1 MQPGY
6 LMALDAGGGGGH
18 CLLVNVASGRLI
30 RAFRPW
36 THPAAPGTGG
46 VGSDLDLPF
55 LWMQLCEAAR
65 EVMERAG
72 AAPADV
78 LGIAATSMRHTTIV
92 LDAGGNPL
100 LAAANRD
107 SRAVGEAFQLA
118 AECGDALYA
127 RTGHWPSPICSAARL
142 QWLATVDP
150 TAWKQAAVVIG
161 LSDWLTWRL
170 CGTLASEPSQAVETL
185 LLDVVER
192 DWAAELAERLKV
204 PSHILPPLRASG
216 ERIGSLTA
224 EAAAALGLQAGTPVG
239 VGGGDTQCGALGA
252 GAVISG
258 DMAAIVGTTAPLQV
272 VVDRPLIDP
281 DRRLWTCPH
290 VVPSRW
296 VLESNAGPM
305 GENLDWLAHVI
316 FPDSAQPAARFL
328 AEAGLSEPGA
338 RGIISTLGTS
348 VMNAREMQLPTG
360 SLTLSHLT
368 AAHDPESRRHVLR
381 AVIEGMAYALRAN
394 LDQIQHVGHVQPA
407 AMNFAGGVSRSAT
420 FATVLAN
427 VLAMPVRVG
436 PTGEATA
443 LGAAICAGVAAGMFT
458 DLEEGSRTFAAQ
470 IQTVQPDEAR
480 TATYAEGY
488 DGWRKWRAAQANAD
502 EVAVQMMLPYV
513 LRAMT
518 ERAATVEIAIR
529 PRIVVTADMDE
540 EALGALRELGEV
552 EYLSFRQTMH
562 VLSGPALV
570 EALTEAHVFVTEVDV
585 LDARSLARL
594 PELRVVAACRVDAVN
609 VDRAACTAYG
619 IPMLY
624 APGRNAEAV
633 ADLTLTFLLML
644 ARKLPEASAFLHRT
658 EVEAGD
664 MGRMG
669 QAFTTL
675 QGRELWRKTVGLV
688 GFGAVGRGVAR
699 RLAAFGAHVLVHD
712 PFLPPEAVL
721 RSDAEPVSLAE
732 LLERSDFVSLHAAV
746 TEGSKEMIGAAQLAS
761 MKAGACLV
769 NTARA
774 ALVDEGALLKSLQS
788 GHLAGAAL
796 DVFSVEP
803 PGWNHPLLACEN
815 VIATPHVGGNT
826 VEVGA
831 HQGRI
836 VAADLRR
843 LLCGQAPRHVTNPQ
857 VLATFDWSK
866 PRPQPDL
873 AVLQSLSRGGGAAV
887 SDLQRDRAARTTAA
901 PQPAAIAPGV
911 SATLTAEHAEVRG
924 RVERILRSFIGRM
937 THDASLRSFA
947 ADQDVALHFI
957 LPDLGLSFH
966 FRLRAGEVTGDLGDP
981 DAPAE
986 VKLKMP
992 AAILDGMFTGT
1003 VNPMQAAST
1012 GGLSF
1017 QGDTLKA
1024 MTLQYMQD
1032 DLSRLY
1038 REARNEVGD
1047 PGDLAALAA
1056 PASGPEARAAAPV
1069 GAGDIRTEIIEV
1081 VHELYTAQLLTAT
1094 GGNVSARIRGNES
1107 QVWITPSQLF
1117 KGNLRPEILVRIDL
1131 DGQPLDADALSPSS
1145 ERIMHCAVY
1154 RARSEAGAVIHAH
1167 APYATILANAGL
1179 PFLPVST
1186 EAAFFGEIPRVPF
1199 IMPGSQEL
1207 ADAVGEAAGK
1217 SWAVLMQNHG
1227 LLVAGRTLRRA
1238 ADMVEIVERS
1248 AQIILGCRAVG
1259 KEPATLPDE
1268 IVRTLQKLGD
1278 VIA

>member
-18 CLLVNVASGRLI
+18 CLLVNLASGKLV

-36 THPAAPGTGG
+36 THPAAPGTEGL
-46 VGSDLDLPF
+46 GSDLDLPF
-55 LWMQLCEAAR
+55 LWMQICAAAR
-65 EVMERAG
+65 EALERAG
-72 AAPADV
+72 AAPAEV
-78 LGIAATSMRHTTIV
+78 LGIAATSMRQSTIV
-92 LDAGGNPL
+92 LDAKGEPL
-100 LAAANRD
+100 LAAPNRD
-107 SRAVGEAFQLA
+107 SRAVGEAFQLG
-118 AECGDALYA
+118 AERGDTLYT
-127 RTGHWPSPICSAARL
+127 RTGHWPSAISGAARL
-142 QWLATVDP
+142 QWLATANP
-150 TAWKQAAVVIG
+150 TAWKQAAVVLS
-161 LSDWLTWRL
+161 LSDWLAYRL

-185 LLDVVER
+185 LLDVAKCEWGA
-192 DWAAELAERLKV
+192 DLAEQLKI
-204 PSHILPPLRASG
+204 PFQILPPLRASG

-224 EAAAALGLQAGTPVG
+224 EAATALGLQAGTPVG

-252 GAVISG
+252 GAVACG
-258 DMAAIVGTTAPLQV
+258 DAAAIVGTTAPLQV

-281 DRRLWTCPH
+281 GRRLWTCPH
-290 VVPSRW
+290 VIRGLW

-305 GENLDWLAHVI
+305 GENLDWFAHVI
-316 FPDSAQPAARFL
+316 FPDSALPAGRFL

-348 VMNAREMQLPTG
+348 VMNAREMELPTG

-381 AVIEGMAYALRAN
+381 AIIEGMAYALRAN
-394 LDQIQHVGHVQPA
+394 LEQIQRVGQIQPA
-407 AMNFAGGVSRSAT
+407 AMNLAGGVSRSAT
-420 FATVLAN
+420 FASVLAD

-436 PTGEATA
+436 ASGEATA
-443 LGAAICAGVAAGMFT
+443 LGAAICAGVAAGVFAN
-458 DLEEGSRTFAAQ
+458 LEQGSRTFAAQ
-470 IQTVQPDEAR
+470 LQTVQPKEAR
-480 TATYAEGY
+480 AAAYSQSYA
-488 DGWRKWRAAQANAD
+488 GWRKWRAAQASAD
-502 EVAVQMMLPYV
+502 EVAVQIILPHL
-513 LRAMT
+513 LRTMT
-518 ERAATVEIAIR
+518 ERAATEHITTR

-540 EALGALRELGEV
+540 AALRTLRELGEV
-552 EYLSFRQTMH
+552 DYSSFRQTMH

-570 EALTEAHVFVTEVDV
+570 EALTGAQVFVTEVDV

-594 PELRVVAACRVDAVN
+594 PDLRVVAACRVDAVN
-609 VDRAACTAYG
+609 VDRVACTAYG
-619 IPMLY
+619 IPVLY

-633 ADLTLTFLLML
+633 ADLTLAFLLML
-644 ARKLPEASAFLHRT
+644 ARKLPEASTFLRRS
-658 EVEAGD
+658 EVETGD

-675 QGRELWRKTVGLV
+675 RGRELWHKTVGLV
-688 GFGAVGRGVAR
+688 GFGAVGRAVAR
-699 RLAAFGAHVLVHD
+699 RLNAFGARVLVHD
-712 PFLPPEAVL
+712 PFLSPEAVL
-721 RSDAEPVSLAE
+721 RADSEPVSLEE
-732 LLERSDFVSLHAAV
+732 LLEKSDFVSLHAAV
-746 TEGSKEMIGAAQLAS
+746 TEGSKEMIGAAQLAA
-761 MKAGACLV
+761 MKTGACLV

-774 ALVDEGALLKSLQS
+774 ALVDEKALLNSLQC

-803 PGWNHPLLACEN
+803 PGWNHPILACEN

-843 LLCGQAPRHVTNPQ
+843 LLCGQTPDHITNRE
-857 VLATFDWSK
+857 VLTAFDWNK
-866 PRPQPDL
+866 PRPAPDP
-873 AVLQSLSRGGGAAV
+873 AVLQSLSAGGGAAV
-887 SDLQRDRAARTTAA
+887 SDLQRDKAAPSTAA
-901 PQPAAIAPGV
+901 PQPTATAPAV
-911 SATLTAEHAEVRG
+911 SATLTAEHADVRD
-924 RVERILRSFIGRM
+924 RVERILRGFIGRM
-937 THDASLRSFA
+937 TRDTSLRAFA
-947 ADQDVALHFI
+947 ADQDVTLHFT

-966 FRLRAGEVTGDLGDP
+966 FRLRAGEVTGDLGEP

-986 VKLKMP
+986 VKLRMP
-992 AAILDGMFTGT
+992 TAILDGMFTGT

-1038 REARNEVGD
+1038 REARDEVGD
-1047 PGDLAALAA
+1047 PGDLSALAA
-1056 PASGPEARAAAPV
+1056 PTSRAAVRSAAPV
-1069 GAGDIRTEIIEV
+1069 GAGDIRSEIIEV
-1081 VHELYTAQLLTAT
+1081 VNELYTAQLLTAT
-1094 GGNVSARIRGNES
+1094 GGNVSARIPGSANE
-1107 QVWITPSQLF
+1107 VWITPSQLF
-1117 KGNLRPEILVRIDL
+1117 KGSMRPEILVRIDL

-1145 ERIMHCAVY
+1145 ERLMHCAVY

-1186 EAAFFGEIPRVPF
+1186 EAAFFGDIPRVPF
-1199 IMPGSQEL
+1199 IMPGSEEL
-1207 ADAVGEAAGK
+1207 ANAVGEAAGK

-1227 LLVAGRTLRRA
+1227 LIVAGRTLRRA

-1248 AQIILGCRAVG
+1248 AQIILGCRAAG
-1259 KEPATLPDE
+1259 KESATLPED

>member
-1 MQPGY
+1 
-6 LMALDAGGGGGH
+6 
-18 CLLVNVASGRLI
+18 
-30 RAFRPW
+30 
-36 THPAAPGTGG
+36 
-46 VGSDLDLPF
+46 
-55 LWMQLCEAAR
+55 
-65 EVMERAG
+65 MERAG
-72 AAPADV
+72 AAPAEV
-78 LGIAATSMRHTTIV
+78 LGIAATSMRHSTIV

-107 SRAVGEAFQLA
+107 SRAVGEAFQFA
-118 AECGDALYA
+118 AECGDAVYL
-127 RTGHWPSPICSAARL
+127 RTGHWPSAICSAARL
-142 QWLATVDP
+142 QWLATNNP
-150 TAWKQAAVVIG
+150 AAWKQAVAVIS
-161 LSDWLTWRL
+161 LSDWLTYRL
-170 CGTLASEPSQAVETL
+170 CGTLASEPSQAAETL
-185 LLDVVER
+185 LLDVAKR
-192 DWAAELAERLKV
+192 DWAADLAEWLKV
-204 PSHILPPLRASG
+204 PFQILPPLRASG

-224 EAAAALGLQAGTPVG
+224 EAASALGLQAGTPVG
-239 VGGGDTQCGALGA
+239 IGGGDTQCGALGA
-252 GAVISG
+252 GAIAVG
-258 DMAAIVGTTAPLQV
+258 DAGAIVGTTAPLQV
-272 VVDRPLIDP
+272 VVDSPLIDS
-281 DRRLWTCPH
+281 DCRLWTCPH
-290 VVPSRW
+290 VIPTRW

-316 FPDSAQPAARFL
+316 FPDSTQPAARLL

-368 AAHDPESRRHVLR
+368 AAHDPESRRHLLR
-381 AVIEGMAYALRAN
+381 AIIEGMAYALRAN
-394 LDQIQHVGHVQPA
+394 LDQIQHVGQLQPT
-407 AMNFAGGVSRSAT
+407 AMNLAGGVSRSAT
-420 FATVLAN
+420 FASVLTD

-443 LGAAICAGVAAGMFT
+443 LGAAICAGVAAGVFA

-470 IQTVQPDEAR
+470 LQTVQPDKAR
-480 TATYAEGY
+480 AAAYAEGY
-488 DGWRKWRAAQANAD
+488 NGWRKWRTAQVKAD
-502 EVAVQMMLPYV
+502 EVAVQIILPHV

-518 ERAATVEIAIR
+518 DRVARADVTIR
-529 PRIVVTADMDE
+529 PRVVVTADMDE
-540 EALGALRELGEV
+540 EALRTLRELGDV
-552 EYLSFRQTMH
+552 DYRSFRQTMH

-570 EALTEAHVFVTEVDV
+570 EALAGAQVFVTEVDV

-594 PELRVVAACRVDAVN
+594 PDLRVVAACRVDAVN

-619 IPMLY
+619 IPVLY

-633 ADLTLTFLLML
+633 ADLTLAFLLML
-644 ARKLPEASAFLHRT
+644 ARRLSEASAFLHRS
-658 EVEAGD
+658 EVETGD

-675 QGRELWRKTVGLV
+675 QGRELWHKTVGLV
-688 GFGAVGRGVAR
+688 GFGAVGHAVTR
-699 RLAAFGAHVLVHD
+699 RLTAFGARVLVFD

-721 RSDAEPVSLAE
+721 RADAEPVSLEE

-746 TEGSKEMIGAAQLAS
+746 TEGSKEMIGAAQLAA
-761 MKAGACLV
+761 MKTGACLV

-774 ALVDEGALLKSLQS
+774 ALVDEKALLNFLQT

-843 LLCGQAPRHVTNPQ
+843 LLCRQTPRHVTNPE
-857 VLATFDWSK
+857 VLTAFDWTK
-866 PRPQPDL
+866 PRAAPDP
-873 AVLQSLSRGGGAAV
+873 AILQSLSAGRGAAV
-887 SDLQRDRAARTTAA
+887 SDLQRDKAAQTKAAAQPVAAA
-901 PQPAAIAPGV
+901 PAAV
-911 SATLTAEHAEVRG
+911 SATLTAEHAEVGG
-924 RVERILRSFIGRM
+924 RVERILQGFIGRM
-937 THDASLRSFA
+937 TRDPSLRAFA
-947 ADQDVALHFI
+947 ADQDVTLHFT

-1038 REARNEVGD
+1038 RESRDEVGD

-1056 PASGPEARAAAPV
+1056 PASGAAARAAAPV
-1069 GAGDIRTEIIEV
+1069 GAGDIRTELIEV

-1094 GGNVSARIRGNES
+1094 GGNVSARIPGSANEI
-1107 QVWITPSQLF
+1107 WITPSQLF
-1117 KGNLRPEILVRIDL
+1117 KGNMRPEILVRIDL

-1145 ERIMHCAVY
+1145 ERLMHCAVY

-1167 APYATILANAGL
+1167 APYATILANTGL

-1186 EAAFFGEIPRVPF
+1186 EAAFFGDIPRVPF
-1199 IMPGSQEL
+1199 IMPGSEEL
-1207 ADAVGEAAGK
+1207 ANAVGDAAGK

-1227 LLVAGRTLRRA
+1227 LIVAGRTLRRA

-1248 AQIILGCRAVG
+1248 AQIILGCRAAG
-1259 KEPATLPDE
+1259 KESATLPDD